1 MLFNDGWKFLLG
13 DPGGAES
20 KDFDDTSWRSLD
32 LPHDWSIEF
41 DFNYNSPATS
51 ECGYLDGGTGWYR
64 KTFVLPESM
73 KDKEISIDFGGI
85 YMNSTTYV
93 NGKSVGNYP
102 YGYMPFTY
110 NITDELV
117 CDGKTKNVIA
127 VKVVNQLQSS
137 RWYSG
142 SGIYRDVHL
151 TVTDKVHVDHW
162 GTQITTPDIEN
173 GSGKVDV
180 TTKVKNDTDKEQTV
194 QVRQTVMDGNGQ
206 AVTEPVTSEDIT
218 LPSGETQPVS
228 QTTTVAD
235 PALWSTKDPNL
246 YYLKTD
252 IVKGDKVL
260 DSSES
265 RFGFRYFEFTTD
277 NGFYLNGEWMKLHGV
292 CMHHDQ
298 GSLGAVANYTAIE
311 RQMRIMKDMGVNAI
325 RVTHNPADD
334 KLIEICD
341 KMGLMVID
349 EAFDTWQGGKKTYDY
364 GRFFT
369 KAATH
374 PDAEPGQTWAEFDI
388 KNMVERGKNYP
399 SIIMWSIGNE
409 IWTTNSSEGVQTAK
423 NLVKWVKE
431 IDTTRPTTIGE
442 DKFRGNMS
450 DTSSNLGNAN
460 MVAVFDA
467 VDVPGLNYSE
477 NRYDAQHREK
487 PDWALYGSEI
497 ASATSSRGVYAHPDT
512 VNSGASIP
520 FQQSSY
526 DTDCVGWGRTAQ
538 DSLVRDRDRKFVA
551 GEFINRR

>member
-1 MLFNDGWKFLLG
+1 
-13 DPGGAES
+13 
-20 KDFDDTSWRSLD
+20 
-32 LPHDWSIEF
+32 
-41 DFNYNSPATS
+41 
-51 ECGYLDGGTGWYR
+51 
-64 KTFVLPESM
+64 
-73 KDKEISIDFGGI
+73 
-85 YMNSTTYV
+85 
-93 NGKSVGNYP
+93 
-102 YGYMPFTY
+102 MPFTY

-162 GTQITTPDIEN
+162 GTQITTPDIAN
-173 GSGKVDV
+173 GAGTVNV
-180 TTKVKNDTDKEQTV
+180 TTKVKNDTGKEQTV
-194 QVRQTVMDGNGQ
+194 QVRQTVLDGNGQ
-206 AVTEPVTSEDIT
+206 AVTDPVTSEDVT
-218 LPSGETQPVS
+218 LSSGDTQPVS
-228 QTTTVAD
+228 QSTAVAD

-260 DSSES
+260 DTSES
-265 RFGFRYFEFTTD
+265 RFGFRYTEFTTD
-277 NGFYLNGEWMKLHGV
+277 NGFYLNGEWMKLYGV

-369 KAATH
+369 KEATH
-374 PDAEPGQTWAEFDI
+374 PDAAPGQTWAEFDI
-388 KNMVERGKNYP
+388 KNMVERGKNFP

-409 IWTTNSSEGVQTAK
+409 IWTTNSSQGVQTAK

-442 DKFRGNMS
+442 DKFRGNMG
-450 DTSSNLGNAN
+450 DTSSNLGNSN
-460 MVAVFDA
+460 M
-467 VDVPGLNYSE
+467 
-477 NRYDAQHREK
+477 
-487 PDWALYGSEI
+487 
-497 ASATSSRGVYAHPDT
+497 
-512 VNSGASIP
+512 
-520 FQQSSY
+520 
-526 DTDCVGWGRTAQ
+526 
-538 DSLVRDRDRKFVA
+538 
-551 GEFINRR
+551 